1 MQRTPWLLLLGC
13 AACGGGG
20 TTPGLDGAGGDD
32 HDAPL
37 ADARPDAAP
46 GTTFL
51 DPTHLHD
58 IAIAIAPA
66 DLSRF
71 DGDQTMHVPCD
82 VTIDGTLLAN
92 AGCRKKGGIGSVD
105 ALTGKPAFS
114 IKLDEYV
121 PGQKYLGLDKYVL
134 NNAVQDP
141 SLLHEHVAYE
151 VFRRF
156 GVWAHRT
163 AYTQVS
169 LNGEPRGIYVANEPV
184 DKEFLRAR
192 FGETNDEGNLYESN
206 TVDFALDPDG
216 MELKDEDGRSR
227 DDLNA
232 AAAAVVQTPD
242 ASFAAAV
249 GALIDLDQFATFFAA
264 DIALAAEDS
273 LSFGR
278 NNYYMY
284 HRPDTDRFV
293 FLPHGQ
299 DVIMGNPALDP
310 EYPPAPRL
318 SARVDGIPA
327 LRAPVD
333 AAVAAAV
340 VPGGAL
346 DPTVLAARID
356 AAVAIVTSTTRTDD
370 FTAGDVATLTR
381 EAPVFAGQIAYRGA
395 YIAGT
400 AAFPACGDGVV
411 QGGEQCDDGN
421 EAGGDGCDGTCRPEC
436 TEPFTAGG
444 GTWRLCPARRD
455 WAVQQAACASFG
467 GALAYPAD
475 AADSAL
481 LASIVRRRLG
491 SEDFWIGLTDAA
503 GEDTWRTPAGGAAP
517 YVGFA
522 DNEPNGGAGENCV
535 VSDSSY
541 HRDRSCGGDYAALC
555 RL

>member
-1 MQRTPWLLLLGC
+1 MQRAPWLFLLGC

-20 TTPGLDGAGGDD
+20 TTPGPDGAGGDD
-32 HDAPL
+32 DAPP

-46 GTTFL
+46 GMNFL
-51 DPTHLHD
+51 DPSYLHEF
-58 IAIAIAPA
+58 AITIAPG
-66 DLSRF
+66 DLSTF
-71 DGDQTMHVPCD
+71 DGDQTMHVACD
-82 VTIDGTLLAN
+82 VTIDGTVLAN
-92 AGCRKKGGIGSVD
+92 SGCRKKGGIGSVD

-114 IKLDEYV
+114 IQLDEYV
-121 PGQKYLGLDKYVL
+121 NGQKYLGLDKYVL

-141 SLLHEHVAYE
+141 SILHEHVAYE

-156 GVWAHRT
+156 GLPAHRT

-169 LNGEPRGIYVANEPV
+169 LNGEPRGIYVVLEPV
-184 DKEFLRAR
+184 DKEFLRDR

-206 TVDFALDPDG
+206 TVDFVLNPDG
-216 MELKDEDGRSR
+216 MELKDEDGRTR
-227 DDLNA
+227 DDLDA
-232 AAAAVVQTPD
+232 AAAAVMQTSD
-242 ASFAAAV
+242 AEFAATV

-264 DIALAAEDS
+264 DIVLAAEDS

-310 EYPPAPRL
+310 EYPAAPRL
-318 SARVDGIPA
+318 SARVSAIPA

-340 VPGGAL
+340 APGGAL
-346 DPTVLAARID
+346 DPAVLAARID
-356 AAVAIVTSTTRTDD
+356 EAMAIVTSTTRTDD
-370 FTAGDVATLTR
+370 FTVGDVTTLTR
-381 EAPVFAGQIAYRGA
+381 EAPVFAAQLAYRAGF
-395 YIAGT
+395 IAGT
-400 AAFPACGDGVV
+400 AAFPTCGDGVV
-411 QGGEQCDDGN
+411 HGGEQCDDGN
-421 EAGGDGCDGTCRPEC
+421 DAAGDGCDDTCRPEC
-436 TEPFTAGG
+436 TAAFSAGG
-444 GTWRLCPARRD
+444 DMWRLCPARRG
-455 WAVQQAACASFG
+455 WAEQQAACAAFG
-467 GALAYPAD
+467 GQLAFPAD

-481 LASIVRRRLG
+481 LASIIRRRLG
-491 SEDFWIGLTDAA
+491 SEDFWIGVTDDAA
-503 GEDTWRTPAGGAAP
+503 ENTWRTPAGAAAP
-517 YVGFA
+517 YVVFA

-535 VSDSSY
+535 VSDSSW